1 MVGGAVRD
9 CLLGRP
15 VNDADLATTLLPD
28 AVIEAA
34 RAADLKPVPTGIEHG
49 TVTVVADGHP
59 FEVTTLRADVETDG
73 RRAVVRFT
81 TDWAEDAG
89 RRDFTMNALYLRP
102 DGTVQDP
109 LGQGLDDLRAGT
121 IRFIGVASERIRED
135 YLRILRFFRFHAML
149 GWPIRDLDGRAAC
162 IAHRQGLGRLSV
174 ERIWQEMAKLLAAPD
189 PAPMLS
195 EMAECGILAII
206 APEIDASRP
215 RPDMQ
220 DAILRLAALVSGP
233 DAASAIAQRWK
244 LSRADAKRLVLA
256 VQPAGELLAS
266 PDAARLALYHDGRQ
280 AMRDRSALA
289 QVRGEVV
296 RADVQSVID
305 GWPIPVF
312 PLKGRDLMNARMPPG
327 PEIGQLLQR
336 LEARWIDSGF
346 TADRD
351 MCLAWLQEAVSDPAD
366 RGSTPPTA

>member
-1 MVGGAVRD
+1 
-9 CLLGRP
+9 
-15 VNDADLATTLLPD
+15 
-28 AVIEAA
+28 
-34 RAADLKPVPTGIEHG
+34 
-49 TVTVVADGHP
+49 
-59 FEVTTLRADVETDG
+59 
-73 RRAVVRFT
+73 
-81 TDWAEDAG
+81 
-89 RRDFTMNALYLRP
+89 
-102 DGTVQDP
+102 
-109 LGQGLDDLRAGT
+109 
-121 IRFIGVASERIRED
+121 
-135 YLRILRFFRFHAML
+135 
-149 GWPIRDLDGRAAC
+149 
-162 IAHRQGLGRLSV
+162 
-174 ERIWQEMAKLLAAPD
+174 
-189 PAPMLS
+189 MLS

-244 LSRADAKRLVLA
+244 LSRADAKRLVLG